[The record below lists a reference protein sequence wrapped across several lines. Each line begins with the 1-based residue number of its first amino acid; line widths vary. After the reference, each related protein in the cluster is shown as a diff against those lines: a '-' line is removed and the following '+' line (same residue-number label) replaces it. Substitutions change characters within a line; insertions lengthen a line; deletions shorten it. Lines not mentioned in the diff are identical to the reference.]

1 MAVLVYLPTLL
12 TKNPWI
18 LCSNRWHEHQHI
30 IPRILFKLKVLFQQT
45 IIITICVCLMVV
57 YIIYYS
63 FKYWCYWFYSY
74 CKLLI
79 STVSKHFRQHY
90 NAVWWNVLK
99 LYYAYC
105 QASRWSTVTISGLE
119 CLTGRHNLDRIIL
132 LRLRIILIKKNWSC
146 GAVLSFSTCNWH
158 CTLA

>member
-1 MAVLVYLPTLL
+1 MAVLVYLPTLNKKSL
-12 TKNPWI
+12 NFMFQLMAWALAHYFQDSIQTQSLVSADYYHHN
-18 LCSNRWHEHQHI
+18 LCMLNGT
-30 IPRILFKLKVLFQQT
+30 L
-45 IIITICVCLMVV
+45 VV

-79 STVSKHFRQHY
+79 STVSKHFIRQHYKY

-119 CLTGRHNLDRIIL
+119 CLTGRHTLYRIIL
-132 LRLRIILIKKNWSC
+132 LRLRIILI
-146 GAVLSFSTCNWH
+146 
-158 CTLA
+158 